1 MAETAIEWATHSW
14 NPTTGCDRVTRGCR
28 NCYALR
34 MAGRA
39 KLMGNA
45 RYQLDGD
52 SKSSGPGFG
61 LQMWE
66 DRLAEPARWRKPR
79 VVFVDSMSDLFHPEV
94 TDEFIW
100 RVWKAMA
107 GASRHTFLVLT
118 KRPDRMRELVNSW
131 HRGVDARGQKFVT
144 QPLPN
149 VWLGTSIENRHVVK
163 RAEELRQTLAAR
175 RFISAEPLVGALSGL
190 SLEAIDWLIV
200 GGESGPGAVPMHPLW
215 ARSLRDACLDSTCPL
230 CAGAVD
236 VGGWHCPRCAGTGRE
251 TLFFFKQWGA
261 FGPQPSKRPF
271 VVGENGRHYPASE
284 HHRRTARQPSHG
296 DPYVVFKSNKK
307 AQGRVLDGTE
317 WDERP
322 PLAHELAD
330 RALPRAR
337 TTPDTPEAAEAVV
350 IDRRQPA

>member
-215 ARSLRDACLDSTCPL
+215 ARSLRDACLDSICPL

-261 FGPQPSKRPF
+261 S
-271 VVGENGRHYPASE
+271 GRSRRSARSSSV
-284 HHRRTARQPSHG
+284 RTAATTR
-296 DPYVVFKSNKK
+296 
-307 AQGRVLDGTE
+307 
-317 WDERP
+317 
-322 PLAHELAD
+322 
-330 RALPRAR
+330 RASIIAAPRASRRMGIR
-337 TTPDTPEAAEAVV
+337 TSCSSRTRSIRAASSTAPSGTSA
-350 IDRRQPA
+350 RRSRTSSPTVRCRGPGRRLTHPRPLRRS